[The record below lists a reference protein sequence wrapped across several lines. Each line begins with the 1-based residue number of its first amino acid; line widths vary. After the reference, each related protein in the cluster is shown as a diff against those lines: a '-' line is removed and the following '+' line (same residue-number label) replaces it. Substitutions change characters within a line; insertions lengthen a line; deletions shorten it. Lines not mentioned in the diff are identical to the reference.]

1 MGDQPPK
8 LLRARYRGYRNG
20 QASQRAAIGAVARPE
35 LFLAW
40 RAGSNFIFHK
50 IVVDYSQS
58 LRFFRHLFLSSVLP
72 IPQLVHSASCEGGD
86 VSAAF
91 MEFYPFSIKLFRTR
105 SADSAAFFTGR
116 NRRLATDPDATG
128 SSCASMCAPLCGSSR
143 ER

>member
-40 RAGSNFIFHK
+40 RAGSSFIFHK
-50 IVVDYSQS
+50 LSS
-58 LRFFRHLFLSSVLP
+58 TTRKASFFRHLFLSSVLP
-72 IPQLVHSASCEGGD
+72 IPQLVHSASCDGGD